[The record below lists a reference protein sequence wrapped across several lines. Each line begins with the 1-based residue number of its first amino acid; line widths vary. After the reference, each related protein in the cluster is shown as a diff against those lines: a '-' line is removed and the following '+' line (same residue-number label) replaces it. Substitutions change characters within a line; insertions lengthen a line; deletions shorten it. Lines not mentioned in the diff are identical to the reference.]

1 MKNFS
6 SHYEVL
12 YCSVC
17 KCCGHATSNK
27 KKFES
32 VWNESNVQWST
43 NQVWS
48 FPTKLWIIYIY
59 INMYGYAV
67 FGYEKKVWVIS
78 VHIELLH
85 WKSRSFFSRILF
97 HFKFVAMHI
106 HSHKMLFHVNAFDLE
121 IYAFEHLNSISF
133 IENHI
138 SVYAEKE
145 ITLTMVYCSNK
156 FQSILNRKNT
166 SFWLDDNFLC
176 FIWVLFFC
184 ENMHLIMVM
193 NFIVFFFSIASKV
206 LCVSLCLRGAI
217 LQMETRFFLSKSS
230 S

>member
-1 MKNFS
+1 MLCSGMK
-6 SHYEVL
+6 
-12 YCSVC
+12 
-17 KCCGHATSNK
+17 
-27 KKFES
+27 
-32 VWNESNVQWST
+32 
-43 NQVWS
+43 
-48 FPTKLWIIYIY
+48 
-59 INMYGYAV
+59 
-67 FGYEKKVWVIS
+67 KKVWVIS

-193 NFIVFFFSIASKV
+193 NFIVFFSLSHQKFYV
-206 LCVSLCLRGAI
+206 FHYVSEAPFYKWRHV
-217 LQMETRFFLSKSS
+217 FFLSKSS